1 MEELLKEAKLK
12 ALQILTG
19 MDRTENQLREK
30 LKQKDYPTEIVEQA
44 IEYVKSFGY
53 INDERYAQRYIE
65 YRKTRKS
72 KKELYME
79 LVQKGI
85 DKEQITNALNEFYV
99 DEDEEEAIRLLAI
112 KKRIDISESDV
123 IEKKKFCDYLLRKG
137 FSYGS
142 VRKVLEVSSWNA

>member
-1 MEELLKEAKLK
+1 
-12 ALQILTG
+12 
-19 MDRTENQLREK
+19 
-30 LKQKDYPTEIVEQA
+30 
-44 IEYVKSFGY
+44 
-53 INDERYAQRYIE
+53 
-65 YRKTRKS
+65 
-72 KKELYME
+72 ME

>member
-12 ALQILTG
+12 ALQLLTG

-30 LKQKDYPTEIVEQA
+30 LKQKEYPTEIVEQA

-65 YRKTRKS
+65 YKKTRKS

-79 LVQKGI
+79 LVQ
-85 DKEQITNALNEFYV
+85 TSFFYP
-99 DEDEEEAIRLLAI
+99 
-112 KKRIDISESDV
+112 
-123 IEKKKFCDYLLRKG
+123 
-137 FSYGS
+137 
-142 VRKVLEVSSWNA
+142 

>member
-12 ALQILTG
+12 ALQLLTG

-30 LKQKDYPTEIVEQA
+30 LKQKEYPTEIVEQV

-65 YRKTRKS
+65 YKKTRKS

-85 DKEQITNALNEFYV
+85 DKEQIASALNEYYV
-99 DEDEEEAIRLLAI
+99 DEDEEEAIRLLAA
-112 KKRIDISESDV
+112 KKRIDVSESSV

-137 FSYGS
+137 FNYGS